1 MSKILFS
8 CQSKILNLWMLDL
21 RFIKSPFI
29 QQVFLMQLW
38 VLLLLGFLSNLNS
51 QNILT
56 EQDVIRATLKNSPV
70 ISSANLQLQMQR
82 QLEGVSFNLANP
94 EFIIESPTGEF
105 MTLGVSQ
112 AFQFPSVYTKQRQ
125 LAKQHTKLAEKQKI
139 LSEREV
145 IQQVKSAY
153 LNLQFAKQL
162 LQHLKKQDSIYAII
176 SDAANRQFIAGQID
190 FKEKTFAAS
199 QFGDIH
205 NQFMQAQTDAAIA
218 LMQLQ
223 IYTGIAE
230 PFEILPLRKE
240 NSGVFINNEIVD
252 SFQIHNSARVQYAF
266 QSQAV
271 AEKMISLEKSK
282 ALPGFSVGY
291 MNQGLKNSEIPY
303 RFKAGVNIP
312 IWFWQYSASMKAAK
326 TNLQISE
333 QQILVEQQNLNI
345 QIQLA
350 KAEGLKAQIALEYF
364 ENKGLRHAFDL
375 ISTSERMF
383 TAGQSDYINYLRT
396 LSDAYKIQIQYL
408 ETLRKFNQAIINI
421 NYLKG

>member
-82 QLEGVSFNLANP
+82 QLEGASFNLANP

-230 PFEILPLRKE
+230 
-240 NSGVFINNEIVD
+240 
-252 SFQIHNSARVQYAF
+252 
-266 QSQAV
+266 
-271 AEKMISLEKSK
+271 
-282 ALPGFSVGY
+282 
-291 MNQGLKNSEIPY
+291 
-303 RFKAGVNIP
+303 
-312 IWFWQYSASMKAAK
+312 
-326 TNLQISE
+326 
-333 QQILVEQQNLNI
+333 
-345 QIQLA
+345 
-350 KAEGLKAQIALEYF
+350 
-364 ENKGLRHAFDL
+364 
-375 ISTSERMF
+375 
-383 TAGQSDYINYLRT
+383 
-396 LSDAYKIQIQYL
+396 
-408 ETLRKFNQAIINI
+408 
-421 NYLKG
+421 